1 MAQEDSFNNKRLKLG
16 ELLKQKG
23 LIEEKHIQYALN
35 VQRVTGEKLG
45 EVLVHVGVVSDYDI
59 AMALSEQTG
68 LEYVDLNRITPD
80 TKFLARFNRN
90 FCMTNKVLPLWADE
104 KDAVL
109 ATSQIPDDRLV
120 YSLRRFITGR
130 IEFKICEEAKLI
142 NSIYNWFYFLENPIE
157 KLLEREI
164 RVLSH
169 DTTMTVSP
177 DNFLQ
182 YLLLLAI
189 KKRSTDIHI
198 SPMEAGIS
206 ISFRIDGVLRHIVFL
221 PKNLMRIIT
230 AIKLNSDMDI
240 SEQRLPQDG
249 SWRVNLLER
258 AYDIRVSTIV
268 TPYGENVVMRLLSRA
283 QGTFSLEALGFLPEH
298 LSLLKDSFNEPFG
311 IILLTG
317 PTGSGK
323 STTLIAGIN
332 SLDLLDKNVLTIEN
346 PIEYVVPM
354 AKQTQV
360 NEAAGYTFS
369 SSMRYFLRHD
379 PDVILIGEIR
389 DEPTTKTAL
398 SAATTGHLVLST
410 LHSNTALGAIPRL
423 IGLGADTLTLS
434 ETLVCIVSQRLVRTI
449 CPYCKTTRKPTL
461 EETEYLRKEVK
472 EISFG
477 EGCEHCMNTGYVG
490 RTVIYEILSM
500 DSQTRH
506 LLEQG
511 ARLYEIEQ
519 MVRERGFL
527 TLFDVGLKKVEMGD
541 TTPDELRRVIG
552 RFRY

>member
-1 MAQEDSFNNKRLKLG
+1 MSQSKKLRLG

-23 LIEEKHIQYALN
+23 LIQEKHIQYALK
-35 VQRVTGEKLG
+35 VQKVTGEKLG

-59 AMALSEQTG
+59 AMALSEQAEI
-68 LEYVDLNRITPD
+68 EYVDLNRITPD
-80 TKFLARFNRN
+80 SRFLARFNRN
-90 FCMTNKVLPLWADE
+90 FCVSNKLLPLWSD
-104 KDAVL
+104 DSGSVI
-109 ATSQIPDDRLV
+109 ATSQLPDERLI
-120 YSLRRFITGR
+120 YNLRRFITGEIHFR
-130 IEFKICEEAKLI
+130 ICEEAKLI
-142 NSIYNWFYFLENPIE
+142 SSIYNWFYFLENPIE

-164 RVLSH
+164 RVLSN

-189 KKRSTDIHI
+189 KQRSTDIHI

-206 ISFRIDGVLRHIVFL
+206 ISFRIDGVLRHVLFL
-221 PKNLMRIIT
+221 PRSLMRIIT

-249 SWRVNLLER
+249 SWRVTLLER
-258 AYDIRVSTIV
+258 SYDVRVSTIV
-268 TPYGENVVMRLLSRA
+268 TSCGENVVMRLLSRA
-283 QGTFSLEALGFLPEH
+283 QGTFSLEALGFLHED
-298 LSLLKDSFNEPFG
+298 LSLLRSSFNEPFG

-369 SSMRYFLRHD
+369 GAMRYFLRHD

-389 DEPTTKTAL
+389 DEATTKTAL

-423 IGLGADTLTLS
+423 MGMGADNLTLA
-434 ETLVCIVSQRLVRTI
+434 ETLVCVVSQRLVRTI
-449 CPYCKTTRKPTL
+449 CPHCKTTRKPTP
-461 EETEYLRKEVK
+461 EESEYLRRDIN
-472 EISFG
+472 EISYG
-477 EGCEHCMNTGYVG
+477 EGCNQCMGTGYIG
-490 RTVIYEILSM
+490 RTVIYEILSI
-500 DSQTRH
+500 DAETRH
-506 LLEQG
+506 LLEKG
-511 ARLYEIEQ
+511 ARLYEIE
-519 MVRERGFL
+519 ERVKEKGFL
-527 TLFDVGLKKVEMGD
+527 TLFDVGVKKVERGD
-541 TTPDELRRVIG
+541 TTPEELKRVIG